1 MVAVSGG
8 IYRRG
13 RVVSA
18 AVASSVSTS
27 VVVVMQS
34 IGEERVHD
42 GKRIEEEEQ

>member
-1 MVAVSGG
+1 MSGE

-27 VVVVMQS
+27 VVVVMKQS
-34 IGEERVHD
+34 IGEERVHN
-42 GKRIEEEEQ
+42 GKRIEEVEQ

>member
-8 IYRRG
+8 IYLRG

-27 VVVVMQS
+27 VVVVMKQS

-42 GKRIEEEEQ
+42 RKRIEEQ